1 MKRVAFYID
10 GFNLYHGLIDKG
22 WRRYLWL
29 DLRRLGENLLRENQT
44 LVAVRY
50 FTSRVNPEPDD
61 PAKLVRQNTYL
72 EALETLPDLH
82 IHLGYFAPRTRLCRA
97 CGGERE
103 TYEEKMTDVNI
114 SVKLL
119 GDAQDDVFDTAVIVS
134 GDGDM
139 EGLVQ
144 AVRERYEQKRVVV
157 AFPPG
162 RPSEALR
169 SVATAWFSIGRSNIA
184 NSQLADQITTPA
196 GFVLTRPPTWS

>member
-1 MKRVAFYID
+1 MERVAFYID
-10 GFNLYHGLIDKG
+10 GFNLYYGLIEKG

-29 DLRRLGENLLRENQT
+29 DLRRLGENLLRRNQA

-50 FTSRVNPEPDD
+50 FTSRVYPEPHDL
-61 PAKLVRQNTYL
+61 AKRVRQNTYL

-82 IHLGYFAPRTRLCRA
+82 IHYGYFAPRTRLCSA
-97 CGGERE
+97 CRDERE

-119 GDAQDDVFDTAVIVS
+119 GDAQDDVFDTAIIVS

-144 AVRERYEQKRVVV
+144 AVRERHQDKRVVV
-157 AFPPG
+157 AFPP
-162 RPSEALR
+162 RRNSAALR
-169 SVATAWFSIGRSNIA
+169 SVATACFTIGRRKIA
-184 NSQLADQITTPA
+184 DSQLAEQITTPT
-196 GFVLTRPPTWS
+196 GFVLSRPPTWS